1 MAIKTFTVSEVLTSS
16 DTNTYLANSGL
27 VAIAPTTVA
36 GSGVT
41 VSNATVTF
49 SGSNP
54 VNINGV
60 FSSTYRNYK
69 VLINISTSS
78 QVLLNYRLRVSGAD
92 NNTGNYSQQ
101 RMVADNTTIA
111 GARTTGQTTGI
122 IGQLV
127 LSDFS
132 FFECNF
138 FQPFETTKTGLVVT
152 GTSNVGGSYITNV
165 GAQFG
170 AATSFDGFS
179 IFPVSGTITGT
190 LSVYGFRT

>member
-1 MAIKTFTVSEVLTSS
+1 MAIKTFTTGELLTAS

-49 SGSNP
+49 SASSA
-54 VNINGV
+54 VNVNGV
-60 FSSTYRNYK
+60 FSATYKNYK

-101 RMVADNTTIA
+101 QMVADNTTIT
-111 GARTTGQTTGI
+111 GARTTGQTTGVV
-122 IGQLV
+122 GQLV

-152 GTSNVGGSYITNV
+152 GTTNVGGSFITNV

>member
-1 MAIKTFTVSEVLTSS
+1 MAIKTFTTGEVLTAA

-27 VAIAPTTVA
+27 VAIAPTSVA

-49 SGSNP
+49 SGSSA
-54 VNINGV
+54 VNVNGV
-60 FSSTYRNYK
+60 FTSTYKNYK
-69 VLINISTSS
+69 VIINISTSS
-78 QVLLNYRLRVSGAD
+78 QVLLNYRLRVSGSD
-92 NNTGNYSQQ
+92 NNTANYSQQ
-101 RMVADNTTIA
+101 RLVADNTTVA
-111 GARTTGQTTGI
+111 GERTTGQTTGV

-132 FFECNF
+132 FFDVNLL
-138 FQPFETTKTGLVVT
+138 QPFEATKTGIIVT
-152 GTSNVGGSYITNV
+152 GVSMVGGSYITNL
-165 GAQFG
+165 GGQFG

-190 LSVYGFRT
+190 LSVYGFRS

>member
-1 MAIKTFTVSEVLTSS
+1 MAIKTFTTGELLTSA

-41 VSNATVTF
+41 VSNATVSF
-49 SGSNP
+49 SGSSA
-54 VNINGV
+54 VNVNGV

-78 QVLLNYRLRVSGAD
+78 QVILNYRLRVSGSD

-101 RMVADNTTIA
+101 RLVADNTTVA
-111 GARTTGQTTGI
+111 GERTTGQTTGI

-179 IFPVSGTITGT
+179 IFPASGNITGT

>member
-1 MAIKTFTVSEVLTSS
+1 MAIKTFTTGEVLTAS

-27 VAIAPTTVA
+27 VAIAPTSVA

-54 VNINGV
+54 VNVNGV
-60 FSSTYRNYK
+60 FSSTYKNYK

-78 QVLLNYRLRVSGAD
+78 QVILSYRLRVSGAD
-92 NNTGNYSQQ
+92 NNTGNYSEQ
-101 RMVADNTTIA
+101 RLIADSTTLLGVRA
-111 GARTTGQTTGI
+111 TGQTSGT

-127 LSDFS
+127 LNDFS
-132 FFECNF
+132 FYDCNL
-138 FQPFETTKTGLVVT
+138 FQPFETTKTGLMVT
-152 GTSNVGGSYITNV
+152 GTTFVGGSYISDLA
-165 GAQFG
+165 GQFG